1 MTSRTRIENCHKR
14 QFFFCVFQMP
24 SLSNCPHG
32 EDGRYMEE
40 YEDDVE
46 ADMEFC
52 EEPSEEECIET
63 NMGKMPIGDYREIF
77 AMQHGFD
84 SYEELCEYCKKEE
97 NKE

>member
-1 MTSRTRIENCHKR
+1 MNRWCLIVGKEKEKMESVSPGKPEYA
-14 QFFFCVFQMP
+14 
-24 SLSNCPHG
+24 
-32 EDGRYMEE
+32 EDDMEE
-40 YEDDVE
+40 YEDDVK